1 VALLLRKHGI
11 KQIRPLQGGLQGW
24 RDAGYPLDTKHSPEL
39 TGNELTG
46 KEV

>member
-24 RDAGYPLDTKHSPEL
+24 RERGYPLDTKHSPEL